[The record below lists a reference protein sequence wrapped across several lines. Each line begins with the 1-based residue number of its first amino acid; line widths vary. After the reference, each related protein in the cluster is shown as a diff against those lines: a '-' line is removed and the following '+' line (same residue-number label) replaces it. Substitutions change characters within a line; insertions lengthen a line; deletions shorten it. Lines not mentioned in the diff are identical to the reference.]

1 MEFFD
6 LIFPQ
11 SVGPLTYR
19 VPESLKGRVE
29 QGMLV
34 DAEIRKSVKRAVV
47 LRPCF
52 KPPEGKLKEIASIES
67 EGPVLSGPML
77 RLIEWMAEYY
87 FSNVG
92 LVLKS
97 ILPREFFNRVKARKP
112 APEVSEEQAAYRRDL
127 DEKTRQAIERI
138 RENIDKRH
146 YKCFLHH
153 APSTQDELSF
163 TLEAIRGLE
172 NVIVLVPE
180 HASLK
185 QIEGSVKAAAGE
197 GFCLYHGGLSRGA
210 RSGAIE
216 KIISG
221 EANVVL
227 GSRSAVFAPLKNVSL
242 IVVLHEE
249 NTAYK
254 ADSGV
259 RYSARDMAV
268 LRGFEESATVLLTSI
283 CPSVESWHNAEIG
296 KYTLIEAPSAPRP
309 EVRVIDMRRSKDAIS
324 KKLREAAKSRIEKGQ
339 RAMFVVNRRGY
350 SMLRCGDCQ
359 HVTGCKDCGVP
370 LIYFKADTVM
380 RCSYCGASG
389 PPPETCPDCGGLM
402 EAVGA
407 GVERVLEE
415 MDSLSPLSVEKGE
428 PLKVMSD
435 TDEKL
440 IVGTKAIARQDAA
453 SEGFKLSALLNAE
466 SYRYVPDFRAT
477 ERAFK
482 ELLYLADKTSPGG
495 QIFIQSMSPGSELL
509 KYIRRFN
516 FRGFYRDELS
526 QREALGYPPFTRMVL
541 LTSPSPIEVGTGNF
555 KGVEVLGPV
564 PALTKKGKKIFKL
577 LLKSAS
583 RKDLR
588 IALKKILKGRSSRE
602 VTVDVDPIWV

>member
-112 APEVSEEQAAYRRDL
+112 APEVSEEQAAY
-127 DEKTRQAIERI
+127 
-138 RENIDKRH
+138 
-146 YKCFLHH
+146 
-153 APSTQDELSF
+153 
-163 TLEAIRGLE
+163 
-172 NVIVLVPE
+172 
-180 HASLK
+180 